1 MQAIRLPFM
10 LGYDVEQGIDR
21 SEMHVACMQIDG

>member
-1 MQAIRLPFM
+1 LPFM

-21 SEMHVACMQIDG
+21 SEMHVACMSIDG